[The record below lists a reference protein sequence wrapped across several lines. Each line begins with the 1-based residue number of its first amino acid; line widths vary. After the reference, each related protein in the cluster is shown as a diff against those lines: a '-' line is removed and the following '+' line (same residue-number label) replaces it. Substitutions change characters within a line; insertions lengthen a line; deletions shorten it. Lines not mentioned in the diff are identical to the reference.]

1 MSYLVIKR
9 LLLFSLY
16 NPKLLTL
23 IIKNNNFANIGE
35 IKKLRFIKLYA
46 ILKTFRNLAY
56 RQAG

>member
-35 IKKLRFIKLYA
+35 IKIHLALIKLNFLMVKNY
-46 ILKTFRNLAY
+46 IFIFCSD
-56 RQAG
+56 

>member
-35 IKKLRFIKLYA
+35 IKIH
-46 ILKTFRNLAY
+46 LALI
-56 RQAG
+56 